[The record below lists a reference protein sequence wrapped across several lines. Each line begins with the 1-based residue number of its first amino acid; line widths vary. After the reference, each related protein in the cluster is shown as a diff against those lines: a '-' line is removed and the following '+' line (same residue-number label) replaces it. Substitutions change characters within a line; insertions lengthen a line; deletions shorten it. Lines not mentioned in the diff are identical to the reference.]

1 MISYLNVITD
11 YSKIPQN
18 FSENICKSK
27 HCIYV
32 NKMFKSQLLFFP
44 IEVVCSTVQSVSS
57 KCEVVIS
64 LSQFVQLRSNCNLI
78 QMIFSV
84 LKICSKLQENCCW
97 YKTIQTIFDKIVNF
111 LSKLGRRRHHYLDLG
126 KRTSVRCTANIWFLF
141 WDDWN
146 KHSNF
151 VSLALPLRRKFKW
164 FSLLGRQL
172 WPGSGLRSPF
182 FVIEKNSS
190 HLLQISSPVQPW
202 DNFAC

>member
-1 MISYLNVITD
+1 MLIKCSNH
-11 YSKIPQN
+11 N
-18 FSENICKSK
+18 FSS
-27 HCIYV
+27 
-32 NKMFKSQLLFFP
+32 SQLKP
-44 IEVVCSTVQSVSS
+44 CGHQSSQSVPN
-57 KCEVVIS
+57 VRWS
-64 LSQFVQLRSNCNLI
+64 LLFPSVSNCNLI

-84 LKICSKLQENCCW
+84 LKICSKLLENCCW
-97 YKTIQTIFDKIVNF
+97 YKTIQTIIDKIVNF

-172 WPGSGLRSPF
+172 WLGSGLRSPF

>member
-1 MISYLNVITD
+1 MLIKCSNH
-11 YSKIPQN
+11 N
-18 FSENICKSK
+18 FSS
-27 HCIYV
+27 
-32 NKMFKSQLLFFP
+32 SQLKS
-44 IEVVCSTVQSVSS
+44 CGQQSSQSVANVRWSFLFPSVSNLGPTAIWS
-57 KCEVVIS
+57 KWFFRFWRFAV
-64 LSQFVQLRSNCNLI
+64 
-78 QMIFSV
+78 
-84 LKICSKLQENCCW
+84 ENCCW

-172 WPGSGLRSPF
+172 WLGSGLRSPF